1 MSRTVPGGKASVG
14 VMPGFSDTIVLMYD
28 DRVGVVRDGSRWS
41 FLDGHELQPIYVSSR
56 PVSYR
61 GPTLERLRTGGTTI
75 SYGRMLHRPI
85 SIVFG
90 VSSPI
95 TSTAALH
102 PMNRTAASTNEDCL
116 SSVYSMRDLPLEG
129 DSASGALRLP
139 LCLSDKL
146 SSGGLGLST
155 R

>member
-14 VMPGFSDTIVLMYD
+14 VMPGFSDTILLMYD
-28 DRVGVVRDGSRWS
+28 DRVGRVRDGSRWS
-41 FLDGHELQPIYVSSR
+41 FLVDHELQPIYVSSH

-61 GPTLERLRTGGTTI
+61 GPTLEILRIGGTTI
-75 SYGRMLHRPI
+75 SYVRMSHCAI

-95 TSTAALH
+95 AGTAALQ

-139 LCLSDKL
+139 I
-146 SSGGLGLST
+146 
-155 R
+155 